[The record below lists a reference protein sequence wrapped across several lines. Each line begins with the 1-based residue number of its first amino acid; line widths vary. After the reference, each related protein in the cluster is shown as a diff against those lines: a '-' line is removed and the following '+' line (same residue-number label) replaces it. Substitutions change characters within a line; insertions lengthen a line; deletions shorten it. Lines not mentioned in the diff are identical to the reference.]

1 VQDIYVDGVP
11 GTGQANLFAESQTNI
26 ICLHIFFSKIN
37 FKIIIYAPAD
47 VHWVIPIRND
57 HAAENPTGIILV
69 VAITIV
75 LAMMV
80 LLMAMQLLPDRGYD
94 PTVPDIF
101 QITKIGGI
109 NPYGDFDEN
118 YVVVM
123 NTGDTPYDNRKLSA
137 KMYRNGANLPD
148 IPFIN
153 EGMFISVHP
162 LGIRVTGGQ
171 GTNDYSWSA
180 GARIYVDFSKGTLHP
195 GDTVQFDVYD
205 LTTNQLISRD
215 TYPHDNGIQ
224 ERCMRMYL
232 SHQGA

>member
-1 VQDIYVDGVP
+1 M
-11 GTGQANLFAESQTNI
+11 FAY
-26 ICLHIFFSKIN
+26 FFSQIN

-80 LLMAMQLLPDRGYD
+80 LLMAMQLLPDLRYD

-101 QITKIGGI
+101 QITDIK
-109 NPYGDFDEN
+109 Y
-118 YVVVM
+118 
-123 NTGDTPYDNRKLSA
+123 TLSA
-137 KMYRNGANLPD
+137 DGVNYIGLVDIFNADSRNYRNRYIRVNTFVND
-148 IPFIN
+148 IPADCNIPTLNN
-153 EGMFISVHP
+153 ELFISQAVHTGVSDLSGGGTWGGKDSP
-162 LGIRVTGGQ
+162 LSVWPANSGISIQ
-171 GTNDYSWSA
+171 YK
-180 GARIYVDFSKGTLHP
+180 KGRLHP
-195 GDTVQFDVYD
+195 GNKVTLEFVDT
-205 LTTNQLISRD
+205 TTGQLISRD